1 MNSINPLSYLNNF
14 DNNVFQFHD
23 IDESIVEKIIDNF
36 PSKNSCGYDGISLRL
51 LKFCKLKCT
60 KSSDDLHN
68 NRPHLRPMGPLR
80 FTYVPLAKYPS
91 VGRVAMRPGQCYGFT
106 LSLIFKYCGGIGLY

>member
-1 MNSINPLSYLNNF
+1 MECSEQGDSHVVNSWTEQVTWGHELYVTVRATEAMHVYEVKNVNSINPLSYLNNF

-51 LKFCKLKCT
+51 LTFCKLTIIK
-60 KSSDDLHN
+60 
-68 NRPHLRPMGPLR
+68 PL
-80 FTYVPLAKYPS
+80 
-91 VGRVAMRPGQCYGFT
+91 M
-106 LSLIFKYCGGIGLY
+106 